1 MAGPVPDPYD
11 WATDCPD
18 DFTAPSLPAGSSSLV
33 YALDA
38 EMRARFENRAA

>member
-1 MAGPVPDPYD
+1 MSGVPFD

-18 DFTAPSLPAGSSSLV
+18 DFAVPVPVSDVASRV

-38 EMRARFENRAA
+38 ETRARFEKRAA